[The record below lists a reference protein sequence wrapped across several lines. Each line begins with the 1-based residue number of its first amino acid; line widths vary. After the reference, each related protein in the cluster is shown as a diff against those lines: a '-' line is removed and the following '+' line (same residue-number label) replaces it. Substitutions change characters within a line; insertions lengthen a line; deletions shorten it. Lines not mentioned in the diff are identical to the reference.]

1 MKTEK
6 SRIFLPAGAGQ
17 KNEAALTGEQRKGYN
32 NFMGEHTEKL
42 KQWVRKCDHII
53 AFTGAGISAD
63 SGIPTYRGQ
72 DGYWNKYDP
81 GKYADV
87 NYFMKDPSYYWQFF
101 RDVRYPALAAAK
113 PNKAHKVLASLE
125 KRGKLKA
132 VITQNID
139 GLHQVAGSEEVLEL
153 HGNTRKFTCMSC
165 RKVFDLEAVHALLGH
180 ALPPEC
186 DDCGRLIRPQV
197 VFFGESLPQDVLN
210 RAQRES
216 ARCDLFLVIGSS
228 LVVQPAASLPL
239 VAAENGAKLVIV
251 NKEATPLDK
260 RADLVF
266 RDGAASVLQVLL

>member
-1 MKTEK
+1 METIE
-6 SRIFLPAGAGQ
+6 
-17 KNEAALTGEQRKGYN
+17 E
-32 NFMGEHTEKL
+32 L
-42 KQWVRKCDHII
+42 KKHVENCRYMA

-63 SGIPTYRGQ
+63 SGIPTYRGE
-72 DGYWNKYDP
+72 DGYWSKYDP

-87 NYFMKDPSYYWQFF
+87 NYFMQDPSYYWQFF

-113 PNKAHKVLASLE
+113 PNKSHKALASLE

-153 HGNTRKFTCMSC
+153 HGNTRKFTCMIC
-165 RKVFDLEAVHALLGH
+165 RKVFNLEAVHAFLAH

-186 DDCGRLIRPQV
+186 DQCGGLIRPMV
-197 VFFGESLPQDVLN
+197 VFFGESLPQDVLH

-251 NKEATPLDK
+251 NKEATPLDQ
-260 RADLVF
+260 RADLVI
-266 RDGAASVLQVLL
+266 RDGAASVLKVLL